1 MNVLKNTHPQVYAVD
16 KSLHKLL
23 KDIELLAYLNPN
35 NIEQEKKRF
44 FASKYTIE
52 PVFTYTKPKFDAYKL
67 QRKLF
72 SHPIKSYFR

>member
-44 FASKYTIE
+44 LLLNIPSN
-52 PVFTYTKPKFDAYKL
+52 
-67 QRKLF
+67 LF
-72 SHPIKSYFR
+72 LRTQNLSLMPINYNENYFLTD

>member
-52 PVFTYTKPKFDAYKL
+52 PVFTYTNL
-67 QRKLF
+67 SLM
-72 SHPIKSYFR
+72 PINYNENYFLTD